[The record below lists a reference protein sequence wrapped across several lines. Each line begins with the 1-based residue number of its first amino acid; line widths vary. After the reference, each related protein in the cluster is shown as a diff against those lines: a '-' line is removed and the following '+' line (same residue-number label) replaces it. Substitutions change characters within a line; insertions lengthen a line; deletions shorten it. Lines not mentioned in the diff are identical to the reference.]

1 MPARYKYLPQ
11 ENEIKFKIFRRD
23 KYAFYLFTVII
34 GIEFQG
40 QILTHQNSDTGE
52 NSLKMSDDNYGIS
65 TWTCLAFDVLTQQNS
80 F

>member
-34 GIEFQG
+34 GIEF
-40 QILTHQNSDTGE
+40 HQNSDTGE
-52 NSLKMSDDNYGIS
+52 NSLRMSDDNYGIS
-65 TWTCLAFDVLTQQNS
+65 TWTC
-80 F
+80 